1 MTFSLMDIILLV
13 VLGLFTLAGLYFGFF
28 HTLGSLV
35 GAIFSIFATGYAMPY
50 VSAWLGAWIPLSP
63 PFQVVLFV
71 VLFLIISRLVGF
83 AFWILDETIGI
94 VTRLP
99 FISSIN
105 HLLGGFFGFVEGV
118 IALGVLIYVINTYI
132 PSGAFTTALAGSP
145 IAGWVVTMTGWLT
158 PLLPF

>member
-1 MTFSLMDIILLV
+1 MDLILLV
-13 VLGLFTLAGLYFGFF
+13 VLGLFTLAGLYFGLF

-35 GAIFSIFATGYAMPY
+35 GAVFSIFATGYAMPY
-50 VSAWLGAWIPLSP
+50 VSSWLSAWIPLSP
-63 PFQVVLFV
+63 PFTVVLFV

-83 AFWILDETIGI
+83 VFWILDETLGI

-99 FISSIN
+99 FLSSVN
-105 HLLGGFFGFVEGV
+105 HLLGGVFGFVEGV

-132 PSGAFTTALAGSP
+132 PSGAFLSAIAASP
-145 IAGWVVTMTGWLT
+145 IAGWIVALTGWLT